1 MVKKN
6 IGETEMSRVLIR
18 ILRHRASNIV
28 TALSLAS
35 LAAIAFSQPLAAASS
50 ALSEKPI
57 RLLTE
62 EEVHKGK
69 RNDAH
74 HSSELSEAPA
84 PLLSEADLPKPTPPI
99 FERGEKFLAAGNL
112 NPGIELPTGAI
123 WQPSLW
129 VFGDYRTSIG
139 HFANG
144 NTKSRQYWANR
155 LDIFLNLKL
164 TPTERILLG
173 FSPLSDGGNHTGLLH
188 TDAGGLEF
196 NNALN
201 PYITTLFFEGE
212 FGEIFPKLDPDDTK
226 NYDWGFSIG
235 RQPILFQEGIMIN
248 DTIDAIGITRD
259 TIVIPGLTPDM
270 RATAL
275 AGLHNIRRND
285 NVLDHGAMLFGLF
298 TETDLRKS
306 TVNLDAA
313 YVLSN
318 DSDGGDG
325 LYFGASATQ
334 RIGLFNTSFRVNTS
348 TALNKR
354 SSAVN
359 DGVLLFSEI
368 SRTATGSDNIFYGNL
383 FWGLGNYSSAARDK
397 GTGGPLGRVG
407 VLFAAPQ
414 VSLGGSAL
422 SNRADHAFGGSLG
435 HQMFFN
441 EDKTQ
446 LTLELGA
453 RKDTNGS
460 DQGAAAIGGQLLHA
474 LNNRTSIQVDGFVA
488 ANENRRAGTGIRME
502 LRTRF

>member
-1 MVKKN
+1 
-6 IGETEMSRVLIR
+6 MSRVLN
-18 ILRHRASNIV
+18 RAVRNRSASLLTV
-28 TALSLAS
+28 LSLVG
-35 LAAIAFSQPLAAASS
+35 LAVLSGNQPSVAAGS
-50 ALSEKPI
+50 ALSDKPI

-62 EEVHKGK
+62 EEVRKGK

-74 HSSELSEAPA
+74 HSSELSDAPA
-84 PLLSEADLPKPTPPI
+84 PMIPEAEQPKPTPPI

-112 NPGIELPTGAI
+112 SPGIELPTGAI

-155 LDIFLNLKL
+155 LDVFVNLKL

-173 FSPLSDGGNHTGLLH
+173 FSPLSDGGNHTGLLY
-188 TDAGGLEF
+188 TDADGLEF

-212 FGEIFPKLDPDDTK
+212 FGEIFPNLDPDDTK
-226 NYDWGFSIG
+226 SYDWGFSIG

-248 DTIDAIGITRD
+248 DSIDAIGITRD

-275 AGLHNIRRND
+275 AGLHNIRRNN

-318 DSDGGDG
+318 DSSGGDG

-348 TALNKR
+348 TALDNR
-354 SSAVN
+354 GSAVN

-368 SRTATGSDNIFYGNL
+368 SRTATGSNNVYYGNL
-383 FWGLGNYSSAARDK
+383 FWGLGNYTSAARDK

-407 VLFAAPQ
+407 VLYAAPQ

-422 SNRADHAFGGSLG
+422 SNRADHAVGGSFG

-446 LTLELGA
+446 LTLEIGG

-474 LNNRTSIQVDGFVA
+474 LNNRTSLQVDGFVS
-488 ANENRRAGTGIRME
+488 ANENRRAGTGFRME